1 MGKLKIYL
9 HLLKYRISKK
19 TPVKDLDIKL
29 YFTMGDDPS
38 RRVGFGGLGG
48 LGGFSAP
55 PTDSNVPLT
64 SGGGV
69 VSPYLNFDPALI
81 NPTNQDAFIF
91 PEGIGS
97 RQRGRFELAFSMIGG
112 SVLTGGAVGAGLG
125 FFSGVAEARNLEY
138 KGTLRRT
145 QILNHITKRAAA
157 SAQMLGVVALMY
169 SVFGVAISKCRD
181 TEDDAINTI
190 SAATLTGF
198 LFKSSAGWKKCLR
211 GGVAG
216 AVIGGAY
223 LAITSSKK
231 FTDYVE
237 DSMNNARLKRY

>member
-1 MGKLKIYL
+1 M
-9 HLLKYRISKK
+9 S
-19 TPVKDLDIKL
+19 
-29 YFTMGDDPS
+29 DDPS
-38 RRVGFGGLGG
+38 RRGGFGGFGG

-55 PTDSNVPLT
+55 PTDFNVPLT

-81 NPTNQDAFIF
+81 NPANQDAFIF

-112 SVLTGGAVGAGLG
+112 SVFVGGAVGACHGLLK
-125 FFSGVAEARNLEY
+125 GVSEARQLNY
-138 KGTLRRT
+138 KGALRRT
-145 QILNHITKRAAA
+145 QILNHLTKRSAA

-169 SVFGVAISKCRD
+169 SAFGVLISKCRD

-190 SAATLTGF
+190 SAATATGL
-198 LFKSSAGWKKCLR
+198 LFKSSTGWKKCLR

-216 AVIGGAY
+216 AAIGAAY
-223 LAITSSKK
+223 LAITSSKN
-231 FTDYVE
+231 FNDYVE
-237 DSMNNARLKRY
+237 DHMNNARLRRY

>member
-1 MGKLKIYL
+1 MA
-9 HLLKYRISKK
+9 
-19 TPVKDLDIKL
+19 
-29 YFTMGDDPS
+29 DDPS
-38 RRVGFGGLGG
+38 RRGGFGGFGG

-55 PTDSNVPLT
+55 PSDFNVPLT

-81 NPTNQDAFIF
+81 NPTNQDSFIF

-112 SVLTGGAVGAGLG
+112 SVFAGGAVGAGMGLFKG
-125 FFSGVAEARNLEY
+125 ISETRKLNY
-138 KGTLRRT
+138 KGALRRT
-145 QILNHITKRAAA
+145 TILNHLTKRSAA

-169 SVFGVAISKCRD
+169 AAFGVLISKCRD
-181 TEDDAINTI
+181 TEDDGINTV
-190 SAATLTGF
+190 SAATLTGL

-211 GGVAG
+211 GGVVGAG
-216 AVIGGAY
+216 IGGAY
-223 LAITSSKK
+223 LAVTSSKN

-237 DSMNNARLKRY
+237 DHMNNARLRRY